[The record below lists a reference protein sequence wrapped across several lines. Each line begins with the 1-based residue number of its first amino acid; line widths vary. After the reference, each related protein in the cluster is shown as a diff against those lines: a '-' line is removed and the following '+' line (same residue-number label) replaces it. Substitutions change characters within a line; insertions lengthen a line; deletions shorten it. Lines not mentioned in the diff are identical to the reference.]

1 MGLCVNEQ
9 TSDYA
14 VVGGLFVAPAEEV
27 NTHMPI
33 RAEKQQAVVELKEAI
48 QNAKSVVLAD
58 NKGLTVAQVTKL
70 RKELRG
76 AGVELKVAK
85 NTLVGI
91 AAQELGIENLDQY
104 LHGTTTLAFSNTDE
118 ASAAKKI
125 REFFAK
131 DKDPKFV
138 MKAGI
143 LEGKVIDANGVKALA
158 DLPSREVLLAQVLGG
173 IQAPL
178 QGVAGA
184 LNGLLAS
191 FAYALDARIQQ
202 LEGAEA

>member
-1 MGLCVNEQ
+1 
-9 TSDYA
+9 
-14 VVGGLFVAPAEEV
+14 
-27 NTHMPI
+27 MPI
-33 RAEKQQAVVELKEAI
+33 RPEKELSVAQLKEAM

-58 NKGLTVAQVTKL
+58 NLGMTVSQVTQL

-85 NTLVGI
+85 NTLIRI
-91 AAQELGIENLDQY
+91 AAEELGIEGLAPY
-104 LHGTTTLAFSNTDE
+104 LHGTTTLAFSNVDE

-131 DKDPKFV
+131 EKNPKLV
-138 MKAGI
+138 TKAGI
-143 LEGKVIDANGVKALA
+143 LEGKVLDAEGVKQLA

-178 QGVAGA
+178 TGVANA
-184 LNGLLAS
+184 INGLLSS
-191 FAYALDARIQQ
+191 FAYCLDARIRQ
-202 LEGAEA
+202 LEA